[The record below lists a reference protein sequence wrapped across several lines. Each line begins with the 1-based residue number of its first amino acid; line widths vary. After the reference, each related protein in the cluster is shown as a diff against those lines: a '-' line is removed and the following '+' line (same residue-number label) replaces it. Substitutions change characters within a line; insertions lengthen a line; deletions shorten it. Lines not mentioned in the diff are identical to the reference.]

1 MLSGWLRACALVVI
15 GLVSVTTL
23 ADEKNKTAI
32 VVGAGLAGLTA
43 AYELQAKGWQV
54 TVLEARPSLGGRSGL
69 ATSEWIGNA
78 KTQPVLNRY
87 LDSFKIQSVAA
98 PEFVRTPSYLIDGAY
113 FTQAELALKQPATAE
128 AIKRYTE
135 TLDNLAR
142 SVENPENPAANST
155 LFALDQINVANWLD
169 RLSLPPTARQLINQ
183 EIRTRY
189 DEPSRLS
196 LLYFAQQSRVHR
208 VADERDRR
216 AARLPGG
223 SVVLAQAF
231 ANQIKTIKT
240 NSPVSAIVQDKTSV
254 TVKAGATSYT
264 ADYVVVA
271 VPLRSLSKI
280 QMTPALDAQHLAAL
294 KSTNYGWRD
303 QIMLKFKTPVW
314 DSKARLSGEIF
325 SNTGLGML
333 WIEPALKGGANV
345 VINLS
350 GDNARIMQAFG
361 DKQLVDQVL
370 IRLHAFYPQARG
382 AYTGYE
388 IRRYSVD
395 PSTGGSYLAYGPGQI
410 SKFWRMWEKPVQ
422 RMTFAGEHTDTLY
435 PGSLE
440 GALRSGQRAAGQ
452 VVDLA
457 AGKSF
462 EPVKV
467 VPPAAPG
474 AVKPKSEGNF
484 FSNMF
489 GGSSDKVEEKKPEPA
504 KAAEESKAQEKKGFF
519 SNLFGSDEPEVKP
532 AEKAPEP
539 APVVAPVPVA
549 PVVAPAVE
557 PAKAAP
563 AKVEPAKKAPAA
575 KPPVK
580 KEAAKKEPVKKAP
593 AKSAEAKKTPAKTEA
608 AKKAPVKPKAET
620 APAGTAEPK
629 N

>member
-1 MLSGWLRACALVVI
+1 MLSGWLRACALMVI

-23 ADEKNKTAI
+23 ADDKQKTAI
-32 VVGAGLAGLTA
+32 VVGGGLAGLTA

-69 ATSEWIGNA
+69 ATSEWIGNTKA
-78 KTQPVLNRY
+78 QPVLNRY
-87 LDSFKIQSVAA
+87 LDSFKIQSVPA
-98 PEFVRTPSYLIDGAY
+98 PEFVRTPSYLIDGVY

-128 AIKRYTE
+128 AIKRYND

-142 SVENPENPAANST
+142 SIDNPENPAANST

-169 RLSLPPTARQLINQ
+169 RLNLPATARQLINQ

-208 VADERDRR
+208 SSDERDRR

-231 ANQIKTIKT
+231 ANQLKTVKT
-240 NSPVSAIVQDKTSV
+240 NSPVSAIVQDKASV
-254 TVKAGATSYT
+254 TVKAGAASYT

-280 QMTPALDAQHLAAL
+280 QLTPALDVQHMAAL

-303 QIMLKFKTPVW
+303 QIMLKFKSPVW

-395 PSTGGSYLAYGPGQI
+395 PATGGSYLAYGPGQI
-410 SKFWRMWEKPVQ
+410 SKFWRLWEKPVQ
-422 RMTFAGEHTDTLY
+422 RVAFAGEHTDTLY

-440 GALRSGQRAAGQ
+440 GALRSGQRAASQ
-452 VVDLA
+452 VQDLA

-467 VPPAAPG
+467 VPPAAP
-474 AVKPKSEGNF
+474 APAKKSGNF

-489 GGSSDKVEEKKPEPA
+489 GGSSDKAEANKAEPA
-504 KAAEESKAQEKKGFF
+504 KAVDDSQPQEKKGFF
-519 SNLFGSDEPEVKP
+519 SRLFGSDEADAKP
-532 AEKAPEP
+532 VEKSVEKPSEP
-539 APVVAPVPVA
+539 APVA
-549 PVVAPAVE
+549 PVVAPVVE
-557 PAKAAP
+557 QVKPEP
-563 AKVEPAKKAPAA
+563 PKVEPAKTAPTKASG
-575 KPPVK
+575 
-580 KEAAKKEPVKKAP
+580 KEAARKEPVKKAAP
-593 AKSAEAKKTPAKTEA
+593 RKESAKKEPGKKEAPKKDAVKKAPAKTE
-608 AKKAPVKPKAET
+608 KAPAET
-620 APAGTAEPK
+620 K